1 MLEPLISKGFFWSDL
16 QLVADA
22 YAEMLSEAANPNQLT
37 HIQHPED
44 RPLMHGSQG
53 FEHAHAALMHAHDHM
68 KAKKHSSDLTMKY
81 DGSPSLVFGHHPVTK
96 KFFVATKSAFNKS
109 PKINH
114 TDADIERNHGHAP
127 GLVSK
132 LKAALKHLPKVTPKT
147 GVYQGDLMHT
157 RSDHKLHEAVSFTP
171 NTITYTAHGDEE
183 KKVKQSHVGI
193 VVHQQYHPHPNK
205 PGVEHMSVSPHPDTH
220 NFKQHPDV
228 HLKTAEHDTSKI
240 NYGKADQGTFQK
252 HMNAAKAIHD
262 KHGAKMYKATE
273 RHQGEGGHLSA
284 YINQT
289 VRSGDTPHTKGFQKH
304 IMAHYAKAATKVK
317 TPVAVARHHAT
328 GAEHVSH
335 IAKHSGHYTNLL
347 AMHSHLASAKNTLVK
362 NLETHEGGLEH
373 HIGGVKS
380 KPEGFVIN
388 HKFKGTTHPTKVVNR
403 AEFAKANFAK
413 VRG

>member
-1 MLEPLISKGFFWSDL
+1 MFELKSL
-16 QLVADA
+16 QSVADS
-22 YAEMLSEAANPNQLT
+22 YSEMLSEASNPHQLT

-53 FEHAHAALMHAHDHM
+53 FEHAHAALMHAHEHM

-114 TDADIERNHGHAP
+114 TEADIERNHGHAP

-132 LKAALKHLPKVTPKT
+132 LKAALKHLPKVTPKS
-147 GVYQGDLMHT
+147 GVYQGDVMHT

-171 NTITYTAHGDEE
+171 NTITYTARGDEE
-183 KKVKQSHVGI
+183 KKVKRSHIGV
-193 VVHQQYHPHPNK
+193 VVHQQYHPHPHK
-205 PGVEHMSVSPHPDTH
+205 PGIEHMSVSPHPDTH

-240 NYGKADQGTFQK
+240 NYGKSDQSTFQK
-252 HMNAAKAIHD
+252 HMNAAKSIHN

-273 RHQGEGGHLSA
+273 RHQGEGGHLSN

-304 IMAHYAKAATKVK
+304 IMAHYAKAASKVK
-317 TPVAVARHHAT
+317 TPAAVAKHHAT

-335 IAKHSGHYTNLL
+335 IAKHAGHYTNLL
-347 AMHSHLASAKNTLVK
+347 SMHSHLASAKNTLVK
-362 NLETHEGGLEH
+362 SLETHEGGLEH
-373 HIGGVKS
+373 HIGNVKS

-388 HKFKGTTHPTKVVNR
+388 HKFKGTTHPTKLVNR

-413 VRG
+413 TRS

>member
-1 MLEPLISKGFFWSDL
+1 MFELKSL
-16 QLVADA
+16 QSVADS
-22 YAEMLSEAANPNQLT
+22 YSEMLSEASNPHQLT

-53 FEHAHAALMHAHDHM
+53 FEHAHAALMHAHEHM

-114 TDADIERNHGHAP
+114 TEADIERNHGHAP

-132 LKAALKHLPKVTPKT
+132 LKAALKHLPKVTPKS
-147 GVYQGDLMHT
+147 GVYQGDVMHT

-171 NTITYTAHGDEE
+171 NTITYTARGDEE
-183 KKVKQSHVGI
+183 KKVKRSHIGV
-193 VVHQQYHPHPNK
+193 VVHQQYHPHPHK
-205 PGVEHMSVSPHPDTH
+205 PGIEHMSVSPHPDTH

-228 HLKTAEHDTSKI
+228 HLKTAEHDTNKI
-240 NYGKADQGTFQK
+240 NYGKSDQSTFQK
-252 HMNAAKAIHD
+252 HMNAAKAIHN

-273 RHQGEGGHLSA
+273 RHQGEGGHLSN

-304 IMAHYAKAATKVK
+304 IMAHYAKAASKVK
-317 TPVAVARHHAT
+317 TPAAVAKHHAT

-335 IAKHSGHYTNLL
+335 IAKHAGHYTSLL
-347 AMHSHLASAKNTLVK
+347 SMHSHLASAKNTLVK
-362 NLETHEGGLEH
+362 SLETHEGGLEH
-373 HIGGVKS
+373 HIGNVKS

-388 HKFKGTTHPTKVVNR
+388 HKFKGTTHPTKLVNR